1 MGIEFFNATFKTDTF
16 VDMNKDT
23 HAVYALNDYKLTDRL
38 NLTTGLR
45 YEYSKY
51 DGNRLTNTKPEVS
64 I

>member
-1 MGIEFFNATFKTDTF
+1 MD
-16 VDMNKDT
+16 KDT

-51 DGNRLTNTKPEVS
+51 DGNRLTNTKPDVTIMGNKTYAYVS
-64 I
+64 KSKNF